1 MKTRFLLLL
10 FALPLLLLSSC
21 DEKDGPTIIP
31 PKEKPAYYDVAIRT
45 TDHERCKEITL
56 QDDGSYFVDWTDG
69 FDSFFFMDIQLDE
82 DDKAAGAEFSLYNV
96 LEFEVKGATV
106 VDNTPLIIFL
116 GAVYGLAELL
126 LGLQEFHSHIDRLGE
141 GDLQLHGRRT
151 QSSRS
156 RTMDMDAR
164 RHRCQC
170 AHPDFL
176 HPQHPSDKSQPREQ
190 ISPYRHR
197 GSLRP
202 TGTEASAN

>member
-116 GAVYGLAELL
+116 G
-126 LGLQEFHSHIDRLGE
+126 Q
-141 GDLQLHGRRT
+141 
-151 QSSRS
+151 
-156 RTMDMDAR
+156 
-164 RHRCQC
+164 
-170 AHPDFL
+170 
-176 HPQHPSDKSQPREQ
+176 
-190 ISPYRHR
+190 
-197 GSLRP
+197 
-202 TGTEASAN
+202 

>member
-45 TDHERCKEITL
+45 TDYERCKEITL

-116 GAVYGLAELL
+116 GQCTAWPTSA
-126 LGLQEFHSHIDRLGE
+126 
-141 GDLQLHGRRT
+141 RT
-151 QSSRS
+151 A
-156 RTMDMDAR
+156 RTS
-164 RHRCQC
+164 
-170 AHPDFL
+170 F
-176 HPQHPSDKSQPREQ
+176 
-190 ISPYRHR
+190 PYRPI
-197 GSLRP
+197 G
-202 TGTEASAN
+202 